1 MQTKEIDGT
10 DFGMFILEK
19 SIVSIVGVDGLKN
32 EESGFS
38 EIMVTACYA
47 TYFKQAR
54 LWNPACGRSNRV
66 FDLYA
71 CT

>member
-32 EESGFS
+32 EAPGFS

-47 TYFKQAR
+47 TF
-54 LWNPACGRSNRV
+54 
-66 FDLYA
+66 F
-71 CT
+71 